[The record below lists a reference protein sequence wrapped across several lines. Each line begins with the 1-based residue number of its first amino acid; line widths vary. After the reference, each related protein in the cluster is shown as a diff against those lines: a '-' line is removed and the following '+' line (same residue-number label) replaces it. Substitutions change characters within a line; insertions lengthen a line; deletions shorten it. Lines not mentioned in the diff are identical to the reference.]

1 MHIVFDL
8 FETEQAPEYY
18 FLIVEYIGTCFL
30 FPVRLMIL
38 RYSCCQ
44 SAKRIVE

>member
-18 FLIVEYIGTCFL
+18 FYDYPQSMQFLILTFL
-30 FPVRLMIL
+30 
-38 RYSCCQ
+38 
-44 SAKRIVE
+44 